1 MSTANDKV
9 NIKSAYLSLKD
20 YKDEEEHYVITMKG
34 ILQEK
39 TEVKENEKVTL
50 DLEGEDFSVL
60 PLEASFAL

>member
-34 ILQEK
+34 ILREK